1 MSFKS
6 GFVGIWGRPNVGK
19 STFLNQVLGQKIAIV
34 SAKPQT
40 TRKLIKGIL
49 HREDAQIVFVDTPGL
64 HVPQDG
70 LGKFMLQEARD
81 ALVDLD
87 LLCYLVDPFV
97 KVEEETEYLSWL
109 ESFEKPVFL
118 ILNKKDLLPAEEVAR
133 RIFQR
138 LGEHFPFREK
148 MTVSALTGEG
158 IEGVVQKIVEYLP
171 PGPPYYEE
179 GVLSDAFE
187 RDIAAEIIRE
197 KVWWYTF
204 EEVPYG
210 VEVQVEEFKE
220 KNEVLYIRA
229 LIYVERESHKKIVIG
244 EGGKTL
250 KKIGQSAREE
260 IEAQW
265 GRKVF
270 LDLWVK
276 VEKNWRK
283 REDVLRRWGY
293 RVR

>member
-1 MSFKS
+1 MSLKS

-19 STFLNQVLGQKIAIV
+19 STFLNQILGQKIAIV
-34 SAKPQT
+34 SSKPQT
-40 TRKLIKGIL
+40 TRRRIKGIL

-64 HVPQDG
+64 HVPQDE
-70 LGKFMLQEARD
+70 LGKFMVQETRD
-81 ALVDLD
+81 SLVDLD

-97 KVEEETEYLSWL
+97 KVQEEVPYLSL
-109 ESFEKPVFL
+109 LRSFPKPVFL
-118 ILNKKDLLPAEEVAR
+118 ILNKKDLGASEEKVR
-133 RIFQR
+133 EIFQH
-138 LGEHFPFREK
+138 LEQVFPFREK
-148 MTVSALTGEG
+148 LAVSSLTGEG
-158 IEGVVQKIVEYLP
+158 IGEVIEKVIAYLP
-171 PGPPYYEE
+171 EGPTYYEE
-179 GVLSDAFE
+179 GIVSDVFE
-187 RDIAAEIIRE
+187 RDIVAEIVRE
-197 KVWWYTF
+197 KVWWYVF

-210 VEVQVEEFKE
+210 VEVRVEEFREKE
-220 KNEVLYIRA
+220 KVLYIRA
-229 LIYVERESHKKIVIG
+229 LIYVERESHKKIIIG

-250 KKIGQSAREE
+250 KKIGQNAREE